1 MKIRRIIVILSSI
14 LMSIQAFA
22 LPNPT
27 PSKTPAP
34 IQKQA
39 LKRIIIDAG
48 HGGSDI
54 GARGRYS
61 TEKDISLAISL
72 KLEAQL
78 KQALPDVEILM
89 TRKTDVYN
97 PVVEKADIANRLKG
111 DLFICIH
118 VNSAGSRTVKEVVGY
133 KTISVKGKKGKKVD
147 ETGGDMMNL
156 TMPTQE

>member
-1 MKIRRIIVILSSI
+1 
-14 LMSIQAFA
+14 MSIQAFA

-61 TEKDISLAISL
+61 TE
-72 KLEAQL
+72 
-78 KQALPDVEILM
+78 
-89 TRKTDVYN
+89 
-97 PVVEKADIANRLKG
+97 
-111 DLFICIH
+111 
-118 VNSAGSRTVKEVVGY
+118 
-133 KTISVKGKKGKKVD
+133 
-147 ETGGDMMNL
+147 
-156 TMPTQE
+156 